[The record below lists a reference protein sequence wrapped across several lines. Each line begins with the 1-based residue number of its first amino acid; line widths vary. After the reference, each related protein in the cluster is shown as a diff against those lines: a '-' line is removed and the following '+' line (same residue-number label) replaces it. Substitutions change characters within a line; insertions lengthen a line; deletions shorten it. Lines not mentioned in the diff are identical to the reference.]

1 MRFIKLLLFLSLLSF
16 FAFGAFV
23 YLRSGS
29 LSPRFF
35 EKEAPTIEAPATFGV
50 GVEPKAI
57 SFTARDTGAG
67 LDEVVVRLEQ
77 DGHTHI
83 LLKQLFPQHTAKQTL
98 TVTIQAKELSLKEG
112 SATLLIGSF
121 DRSFWVNGAQQTIP
135 ITVKYSKPRGEI
147 LTGQQNVALGGVEPV
162 FYRVKDSAIASTGVE
177 VGNNFFP
184 GYKASLLD
192 PRFERFDDVYF
203 ALFALPY
210 NFKKDQDK
218 VHVVLNDVV
227 GNRTVLSFNYLVI
240 PRRYNSVEMKLSD
253 SFLQKVFDELLPPYY
268 ELSKT
273 KTNEGQLDVTTM
285 DQTQKIEH
293 FKLINESYRTLLLK
307 QLEHI
312 NARTEPTKFWQ
323 GVWQRPMRA
332 APTSTFAET
341 RNYKYNDT
349 FASQSLH
356 AGVDLAD
363 VAQAPVRPA
372 ARGKVLFADFFGI
385 YGNAVVVDHG
395 FGLTTLYGHLASI
408 NVDVGEEVQVETV
421 LGRSGAT
428 GLAGGDHLH
437 YEVRLAHVPVH
448 PIEWWDA
455 AWIREHIM
463 KKIDSVFDQLEA
475 AAQL

>member
-1 MRFIKLLLFLSLLSF
+1 
-16 FAFGAFV
+16 
-23 YLRSGS
+23 
-29 LSPRFF
+29 
-35 EKEAPTIEAPATFGV
+35 
-50 GVEPKAI
+50 
-57 SFTARDTGAG
+57 
-67 LDEVVVRLEQ
+67 
-77 DGHTHI
+77 
-83 LLKQLFPQHTAKQTL
+83 
-98 TVTIQAKELSLKEG
+98 
-112 SATLLIGSF
+112 
-121 DRSFWVNGAQQTIP
+121 
-135 ITVKYSKPRGEI
+135 
-147 LTGQQNVALGGVEPV
+147 
-162 FYRVKDSAIASTGVE
+162 
-177 VGNNFFP
+177 
-184 GYKASLLD
+184 
-192 PRFERFDDVYF
+192 
-203 ALFALPY
+203 
-210 NFKKDQDK
+210 
-218 VHVVLNDVV
+218 
-227 GNRTVLSFNYLVI
+227 
-240 PRRYNSVEMKLSD
+240 MKLSD

-273 KTNEGQLDVTTM
+273 KTNEGQLDVSTM

-293 FKLINESYRTLLLK
+293 FKLINESYRSLLLK

-312 NARTEPTKFWQ
+312 NARSEPTKFWQ

-408 NVDVGEEVQVETV
+408 SVAVGEEVSPDTV

-448 PIEWWDA
+448 PIEWWDTN
-455 AWIREHIM
+455 WIREHIM
-463 KKIDSVFDQLEA
+463 KKIDSVFEQLEA